1 VRLDGNIFDL
11 TVPDGTFSAP
21 DGRKLALKGA
31 FTIDMTEPL
40 PRTGRVA
47 FRGQGP
53 LSLAL
58 EMLDSA
64 PFQLLQ
70 KNGIPLAGIEGKV
83 DGQLT
88 VSMPLGHALEPHEIR
103 VEGKTRI
110 SEGRLGHAVGPY
122 EVHGANVA
130 IDMTATAVEARG
142 DMLINGGVAAKA
154 SWQHVF
160 AAPADKQPPLRISA
174 ILDNSYRNQLGL
186 DLNDMVQG
194 DVASMSR

>member
-1 VRLDGNIFDL
+1 LDVPRALVRLDGQTFEM
-11 TVPDGTFSAP
+11 TAPDATFAVA

-58 EMLDSA
+58 EMLDSE

-110 SEGRLGHAVGPY
+110 SEGRLG
-122 EVHGANVA
+122 
-130 IDMTATAVEARG
+130 
-142 DMLINGGVAAKA
+142 
-154 SWQHVF
+154 
-160 AAPADKQPPLRISA
+160 
-174 ILDNSYRNQLGL
+174 
-186 DLNDMVQG
+186 
-194 DVASMSR
+194 

>member
-1 VRLDGNIFDL
+1 
-11 TVPDGTFSAP
+11 
-21 DGRKLALKGA
+21 
-31 FTIDMTEPL
+31 MTEPL

-88 VSMPLGHALEPHEIR
+88 VSMPLGHALR
-103 VEGKTRI
+103 
-110 SEGRLGHAVGPY
+110 
-122 EVHGANVA
+122 
-130 IDMTATAVEARG
+130 
-142 DMLINGGVAAKA
+142 AA
-154 SWQHVF
+154 
-160 AAPADKQPPLRISA
+160 
-174 ILDNSYRNQLGL
+174 
-186 DLNDMVQG
+186 
-194 DVASMSR
+194 